1 MTVKLKK
8 GNVLASLSI
17 TPLIDVVFLLLA
29 FFLVATKLDEED
41 RALDIQLPQSVEAT
55 PIWSV
60 PRSVIV
66 NINRHGEYYISGEKV
81 TLEELKPRLEQVCL
95 SPEKEAEGPS
105 VVIRGDERTSFGAV
119 VAVADIC
126 QALELEYSTVTRT
139 E

>member
-41 RALDIQLPQSVEAT
+41 RALDIQLPQSIEAM

-81 TLEELKPRLEQVCL
+81 TLEELKPRLEQACL
-95 SPEKEAEGPS
+95 KPEKEVDGPS
-105 VVIRGDERTSFGAV
+105 VVIRGDERASFGAI
-119 VAVADIC
+119 VAAADLC
-126 QALELEYSTVTRT
+126 QALELEYSTITRT